1 MKETP
6 PVNSERLFLL
16 ELLDEAFDKKS
27 WHGPNL
33 RSAIRGVDAAQAT
46 WRPAGDLHNIWEL
59 TLHAAY
65 WKYVVRRRILR
76 EKRGSFVLPGSNF
89 FERPVVR
96 VAVSE
101 SAWKQDIG
109 ILEDEHRKLRTAV
122 AELSAKQFTP
132 AACHLIRGAAAHD
145 LYHAGQIRLLR
156 RLCATRPEAPRG

>member
-1 MKETP
+1 MKE
-6 PVNSERLFLL
+6 FLL
-16 ELLDEAFDKKS
+16 DLLDEAFDKKS

-33 RSAIRGVDAAQAT
+33 RSAIRGVASAEAA
-46 WRPAGDLHNIWEL
+46 WRPAGDRHNIWEL

-65 WKYVVRRRILR
+65 WKYVVRRRLLR

-89 FERPVVR
+89 FERPVGR
-96 VAVSE
+96 VALSE
-101 SAWKQDIG
+101 SVWKQDIA

-122 AELSAKQFTP
+122 AEFAAKQFTA

-156 RLCATRPEAPRG
+156 RLCDTRPEAARS